1 MHQHVKATYDNM
13 YVFQKNESIQSLFD
27 LIEGVLAFI
36 PVSFVDD
43 YAYRIRKCDLFGDG

>member
-1 MHQHVKATYDNM
+1 M

-27 LIEGVLAFI
+27 LIERILASI

-43 YAYRIRKCDLFGDG
+43 YAYRIRKFELLGDG